1 MSIIGT
7 WKVKNLMTYVPDEGM
22 KSITVEEAKAI
33 DDEDIQQMAAMMIK
47 ITEDSQMV
55 MGMKLPPEMLE
66 EAKAQGAPVT
76 EDGMIIAQQHEWK
89 EENGT
94 YFYLS
99 GNSGTIG
106 DEEISPW
113 EELAVGE
120 DGTLTMM
127 GGMLIFEKE

>member
-1 MSIIGT
+1 MSIIGI
-7 WKVKNLMTYVPDEGM
+7 WKVKSLITYVPDEGM
-22 KSITVEEAKAI
+22 KSVSVEEAMAI
-33 DDEDIQQMAAMMIK
+33 DDQDIQQMAAMMIK
-47 ITEDSQMV
+47 ITEDGQMV
-55 MGMKLPPEMLE
+55 MGINVPPEMVE

-89 EENGT
+89 EENGA

-99 GNSGTIG
+99 GNSGTVG

-113 EELAVGE
+113 EEIAVGE
-120 DGTLTMM
+120 DGTLSMM